1 MVALDWSPD
10 RIRLFK
16 GTNVN
21 TRTLVY
27 DSQMSAGNDETAT
40 PTTADDGGSIQVKKA
55 PDQPGGCWGDRT
67 IDRSCRRGGNS
78 PQGGVGSSALPTH
91 RERFTMFKKHSPH
104 AARFKSLSRFEH
116 LTVQQ
121 IQQICDKSTYVHL
134 PQDWSLMAE
143 KTPADKAYI
152 ILSGTCSVR
161 QHGNEIAQLGPG
173 DVMGEV
179 AIVSHTLRTASVVS
193 VSELEVLHFTSDA
206 LTKLAEEIPAF
217 GAALRATTAARL
229 DHDTA

>member
-1 MVALDWSPD
+1 M
-10 RIRLFK
+10 
-16 GTNVN
+16 GE
-21 TRTLVY
+21 TLE
-27 DSQMSAGNDETAT
+27 Q
-40 PTTADDGGSIQVKKA
+40 GGSVH
-55 PDQPGGCWGDRT
+55 
-67 IDRSCRRGGNS
+67 RR
-78 PQGGVGSSALPTH
+78 LLTR
-91 RERFTMFKKHSPH
+91 RERGIKLFKKHSPH

>member
-1 MVALDWSPD
+1 VS
-10 RIRLFK
+10 
-16 GTNVN
+16 
-21 TRTLVY
+21 TLVRIFTVPL
-27 DSQMSAGNDETAT
+27 SAS
-40 PTTADDGGSIQVKKA
+40 DDGGDLIMFRGDALVSY
-55 PDQPGGCWGDRT
+55 GWGDRT

-91 RERFTMFKKHSPH
+91 RERFTMFKKHSPQ

-116 LTVQQ
+116 LTDQQ
-121 IQQICDKSTYVHL
+121 IQEICDKSTYVHL
-134 PQDWSLMAE
+134 PQAWSLMAE

-179 AIVSHTLRTASVVS
+179 AIVSHTLRTASVLS

-206 LTKLAEEIPAF
+206 LTRLAEDIPAF

-229 DHDTA
+229 DHDHL